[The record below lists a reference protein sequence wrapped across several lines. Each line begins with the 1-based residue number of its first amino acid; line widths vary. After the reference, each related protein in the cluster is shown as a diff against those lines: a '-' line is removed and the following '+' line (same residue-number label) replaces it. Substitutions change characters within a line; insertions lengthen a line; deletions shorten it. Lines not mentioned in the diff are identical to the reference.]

1 MILKGA
7 TILNAVWQ
15 MKRKRDIRTGTIT
28 KYKARLNID
37 GSRMVKGKDYD
48 LTYAPVA
55 TWNAIRL
62 VLSMILLNK
71 WYTVQLDY
79 VLAFP
84 QAPINRELYMRV
96 PVGMT
101 VPHGKHEDY
110 VLQLKR
116 NVYGQKQAAR
126 VWNQY
131 LVQKLTSPAIGFT
144 QSKYDECVFYK
155 KDMIY
160 ILYTD
165 DSIIAGPDK

>member
-1 MILKGA
+1 
-7 TILNAVWQ
+7 
-15 MKRKRDIRTGTIT
+15 
-28 KYKARLNID
+28 
-37 GSRMVKGKDYD
+37 
-48 LTYAPVA
+48 
-55 TWNAIRL
+55 
-62 VLSMILLNK
+62 
-71 WYTVQLDY
+71 
-79 VLAFP
+79 
-84 QAPINRELYMRV
+84 MRV

-101 VPHGKHEDY
+101 VPHGKREDY